1 MPNIK
6 MKLLD
11 LRQEKTVWLQISHPS
26 DTYMEC
32 THYMLHQLAEL
43 QEKLMNLTLLVCF
56 DKNYIYIFH
65 IYKLIR

>member
-6 MKLLD
+6 MKLID
-11 LRQEKTVWLQISHPS
+11 LRPEKTIWQQRSQPS
-26 DTYMEC
+26 DPSMEC

-43 QEKLMNLTLLVCF
+43 LEKLMNLTLLACF

>member
-6 MKLLD
+6 MKLID
-11 LRQEKTVWLQISHPS
+11 LRQEKTVWQQRSQPS
-26 DTYMEC
+26 DPSMEC